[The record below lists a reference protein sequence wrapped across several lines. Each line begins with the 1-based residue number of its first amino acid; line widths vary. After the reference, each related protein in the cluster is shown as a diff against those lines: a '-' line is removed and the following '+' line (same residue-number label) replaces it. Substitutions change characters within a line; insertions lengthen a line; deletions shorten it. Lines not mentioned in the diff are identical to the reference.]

1 MCEQLL
7 LPLVGGWPEP
17 QRRPPPSDQ
26 ARHHPRSLAPRGL
39 DDGGCFDYS
48 ATPAIFLGRTGFGP
62 LRIAWDTNVLID
74 WRDFGHLLLSDEE
87 TPTVPDLDPGHE
99 ADLVALGT
107 VMTLWMTR
115 DVRIYPLRRQMRD
128 FGRGRGKPQPRQLV
142 EERARQLD
150 EIASAL
156 WCVGLSGEFKSP
168 SPGARE
174 WVVPSM
180 KPSADRTLVEEAV
193 VRGCHVFLTR
203 DRKILQRRPDL
214 AQVGIVPTRP
224 TDLLDALSDSGETEQ
239 PLGADGMICDNHKW
253 MHLETAT
260 REAEIAV

>member
-1 MCEQLL
+1 MYEQLP
-7 LPLVGGWPEP
+7 LPLVEGWPEP
-17 QRRPPPSDQ
+17 QRRPPPSDR
-26 ARHHPRSLAPRGL
+26 ARHHPRSLAPREL

-74 WRDFGHLLLSDEE
+74 WRDFGHLLLSDDEP
-87 TPTVPDLDPGHE
+87 PTLPDLDPGHE

-115 DVRIYPLRRQMRD
+115 DIRIYPLRRQLRD

-156 WCVGLSGEFKSP
+156 
-168 SPGARE
+168 
-174 WVVPSM
+174 
-180 KPSADRTLVEEAV
+180 
-193 VRGCHVFLTR
+193 
-203 DRKILQRRPDL
+203 
-214 AQVGIVPTRP
+214 
-224 TDLLDALSDSGETEQ
+224 
-239 PLGADGMICDNHKW
+239 
-253 MHLETAT
+253 
-260 REAEIAV
+260 